1 MGFIDNVLIRLK
13 RQYSKDELVS
23 TLNKKISELEI
34 ENGKLLSEIEYLND
48 EIKKQIKQKNSDL
61 KKSPLWEQQQQISK
75 RREEKIKRLE
85 EDNRKLIARVLEL
98 TK

>member
-1 MGFIDNVLIRLK
+1 MSFIDNVLIRLK
-13 RQYSKDELVS
+13 RQYSKDELVAA
-23 TLNKKISELEI
+23 LNKKISELEI

-48 EIKKQIKQKNSDL
+48 EIKKQIKQKGNDL
-61 KKSPLWEQQQQISK
+61 KKHPLWKQQQQISK
-75 RREEKIKRLE
+75 RREEKIKRIE